1 MAENEDKIVKKRYTV
16 WLSEELI
23 DKINKSYKQLGF
35 RTKNDLVEEAVI
47 FYLGYL
53 SQKENRDF
61 YSSVVTSTV
70 KSIVEESENKLSRV
84 IFKFAVELAITMNL
98 IAASHKLDKV
108 TLDRLRGE
116 CVNEVKRLSGDF
128 DFDTAELWQHGEL

>member
-1 MAENEDKIVKKRYTV
+1 MEENNDRIVKKRYTV
-16 WLSEELI
+16 WLSEELSE
-23 DKINKSYKQLGF
+23 KLNKSYKAFDF
-35 RTKNDLVEEAVI
+35 RTKNDLVEEAVD

-53 SQKENRDF
+53 AEGEHREYFSKI
-61 YSSVVTSTV
+61 VTSTV
-70 KSIVEESENKLSRV
+70 KSVVEESENKLSRV

-98 IAASHKLDKV
+98 IAAGHKLDKV

-116 CVNEVKRLSGDF
+116 CVNEVKRLSGNF